1 MTEHSLAA
9 LGRTLIIVNPVAQ
22 SGAARAAAE
31 RLQRFLTLYTHRDAF
46 DLAMTE
52 RPRHA
57 TELAAVAAG
66 YDTVLALGG
75 DGVVHEVANGLMQ
88 IAEAERPVLGV
99 IPVGSGNDF
108 ARTLGLTDIADV
120 SGTDFAPLLASA
132 PATVDVLKVTY
143 EPGHPAGKRVVEHA
157 IQTVSF
163 GLDAAIAIDTQT
175 LRKIT
180 GLSGAPLYTASG
192 ARVFGR
198 GYRDFPVRIRF
209 DEGDEQ
215 ELRTIVFAIQNG
227 PTYGSGY
234 RICPDADP
242 ADGAIDICYATGPVP
257 RVVAL
262 PVFLSAKNGKHV
274 GNKHIKM
281 RRVASVDLAFAEAG
295 YPIQVD
301 GEQIHAARMRVE
313 IEPHAL
319 RVLRPD
325 ARG

>member
-31 RLQRFLTLYTHRDAF
+31 RLQRFLTLYTHREAF
-46 DLAMTE
+46 DLAQTE
-52 RPRHA
+52 RPHHA
-57 TELAAVAAG
+57 TELAAAARG
-66 YDTVLALGG
+66 YETVLALGG

-99 IPVGSGNDF
+99 VPVGSGNDF

-132 PATVDVLKVTY
+132 PAPIDVLKVTY
-143 EPGHPAGKRVVEHA
+143 ETGRPTDRRVVEHA
-157 IQTVSF
+157 VQTVSF
-163 GLDAAIAIDTQT
+163 GLDAAIAIDTQV
-175 LRKIT
+175 LRKT
-180 GLSGAPLYTASG
+180 TKLSGAPLYTASG

-198 GYRDFPVRIRF
+198 GYRDFPVRVRF
-209 DEGDEQ
+209 DEGGEQ
-215 ELRTIVFAIQNG
+215 ALRTIVFAIQNG

-234 RICPDADP
+234 KICPDADP
-242 ADGAIDICYATGPVP
+242 ADGVIDVCYATGPVP

-262 PVFLSAKNGKHV
+262 PVFLSAKSGKHV
-274 GNKHIKM
+274 GNKHIQL
-281 RRVASVDLAFAEAG
+281 RRATSVELAFAEAG

-301 GEQIHAARMRVE
+301 GEQIHATRMRVE
-313 IEPHAL
+313 VEPRAL
-319 RVLRPD
+319 RVLKPR